1 MLCPRCCGVNRRQ
14 GQRGFC
20 RAGAVP
26 EIFRYAPHFGEEPPV
41 SGTRGSGTVF
51 FSRCTLGCIYCQN
64 FPWSQEGRGE
74 TYSTGRLAGMLQDLA
89 AAGCHNWNLVSPTP
103 WLPAIAEAVA
113 QVKAAGVSLPIVYNT
128 SGYERVETL
137 RQLEG
142 WVQVYLTDLRYAEP
156 ASAQEGSGAADYVDA
171 AREALGEMWRQ
182 TGPLKLDAA
191 GVARQGTICRLLILP
206 GRAQEAVDNLRWL
219 AENVGTQIPVSV
231 MAQYLPLHRAG
242 TAGAPWNRRISRQE
256 YGQVGAA
263 LEEFG
268 FTEGWMQELEDRTS
282 QELIGCEMPEGGVKP

>member
-26 EIFRYAPHFGEEPPV
+26 EFFRYAPHFGEEPPV

-74 TYSTGRLAGMLQDLA
+74 TYSTGQLAGILKDLA

-113 QVKAAGVSLPIVYNT
+113 QAKAEGVSLPIVYNT
-128 SGYERVETL
+128 SGYERVEVL

-171 AREALGEMWRQ
+171 AREALREMWRQ
-182 TGPLKLDAA
+182 TGALKLDAA
-191 GVARQGTICRLLILP
+191 GAARRGTICRLLILP
-206 GRAQEAVDNLRWL
+206 GRAQEAVSNLRWL
-219 AENVGTQIPVSV
+219 AEQVGTDIPVSV

-256 YGQVGAA
+256 YEQVGAA
-263 LEEFG
+263 LEGFG
-268 FTEGWMQELEDRTS
+268 FTEGWMQELEECTS
-282 QELIGCEMPEGGVKP
+282 QELIGCEMPEGGVKA